1 MTTPHILEI
10 LAKRVE
16 AASNLDELRAA
27 LIAIEEEVESHHV
40 DSADDVEG
48 TIALHL
54 DLDHLPTF
62 GGEPPE
68 TIEGV
73 LSWDKDR
80 LLVGGGSFWYLDF
93 VERGEASEKNTME
106 RRAALARKAYAARLN
121 DLYRSLRAHK
131 DGSPPAQPGG
141 INLMEQTIGAYFV
154 MIQAARDQDAGRA
167 IEGEPIDNLVT
178 AFDAWVASL
187 PPGGE

>member
-40 DSADDVEG
+40 GSADDVEG

-80 LLVGGGSFWYLDF
+80 LLVGGGYSGIWILLNGG
-93 VERGEASEKNTME
+93 RHQ
-106 RRAALARKAYAARLN
+106 RKMQW
-121 DLYRSLRAHK
+121 SVGPH
-131 DGSPPAQPGG
+131 SPVTP
-141 INLMEQTIGAYFV
+141 
-154 MIQAARDQDAGRA
+154 
-167 IEGEPIDNLVT
+167 IETG
-178 AFDAWVASL
+178 
-187 PPGGE
+187 